1 MRPRLSSVGPPVPCR
16 SPPSKPLV
24 SLIVPPPSS
33 CGCVGPAPACLPCL
47 SPPPARP
54 FFLLSLPTIKV
65 RNGRGWSPLGQNL
78 LRKSKTKT
86 GDFELGACSED
97 RFLSWWRGCQA
108 PLDRFTRP
116 YQELIYKQMLL
127 PEGIRIIAYTRL
139 QIYWL

>member
-1 MRPRLSSVGPPVPCR
+1 MLPRLSSVGPPVPCR

-65 RNGRGWSPLGQNL
+65 RNGRCWSPLGQNL

-86 GDFELGACSED
+86 GKNPTKSSQHIHVHAPIYQTCSFENSLDFRHLQH
-97 RFLSWWRGCQA
+97 RLS
-108 PLDRFTRP
+108 
-116 YQELIYKQMLL
+116 
-127 PEGIRIIAYTRL
+127 IIALTA
-139 QIYWL
+139 QIADCR